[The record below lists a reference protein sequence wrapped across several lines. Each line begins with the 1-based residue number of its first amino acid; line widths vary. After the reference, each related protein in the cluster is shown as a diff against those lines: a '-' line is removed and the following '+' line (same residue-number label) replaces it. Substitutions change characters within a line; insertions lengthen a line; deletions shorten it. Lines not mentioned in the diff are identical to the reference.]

1 MLAGLPT
8 LVTTARVP
16 RERVAELLAPR
27 DGLVVEERC
36 QDGSFVAVTGPVEGY
51 RRTVT
56 VLGMDL
62 PAGRADPSPEGEG
75 EVEVTQTV
83 TYRLVFP
90 FLWWVFARPYA
101 KVLGGLGSP
110 ERHPWWAPPEAVDV
124 RAAAMLG
131 ALCCLGAVAAYP
143 TILLAQTI
151 EFAREELGF
160 SAPAQSAALAM
171 IRADFVVA
179 LAVVFAADRRG
190 RRQVTLLAIAAGCA
204 LSAASALA
212 PNLGVLA
219 VTQVIGRGFLSGAVV
234 LIGILAA
241 EEMPAGSRAYAV
253 SLLTVTGAFGAGAA
267 VLALPVADLGVRAWR
282 VLFLLSLVGLPLIAV
297 FGRRLPESR
306 RFRTPHRD
314 VRMAGSGH
322 TGRLW
327 LLGIS
332 ALLFGL
338 FLAPASQYQNVF
350 LRRERGFSAAR
361 ISLFAIGTNI
371 WGGIGIV
378 AGGRLADVRGR
389 RIVAAVGII
398 GGVGCTVLMFFATGW
413 SIWAWS
419 VVGSIIGALTVPA
432 LGVYGP
438 ELFPTSLRGRANG
451 IITGLGRVGSVL
463 GLIVIAV
470 LVRDDEPLA
479 PILALLA
486 IGPVLLAFLVLVAYP
501 ETAHRELEELNPED
515 AAPVASDP

>member
-1 MLAGLPT
+1 MVDRLPT
-8 LVTTARVP
+8 LVTTASVS
-16 RERVAELLAPR
+16 RERVAELLTPR
-27 DGLVVEERC
+27 DGLVVEEA
-36 QDGSFVAVTGPVEGY
+36 DGDGAFVAVTGPVAGY
-51 RRTVT
+51 RRTIACED
-56 VLGMDL
+56 GGGD
-62 PAGRADPSPEGEG
+62 

-83 TYRLVFP
+83 SYRLVFP
-90 FLWWVFARPYA
+90 FLGWLLGRPYA
-101 KVLGGLGSP
+101 RVLGGLGSP
-110 ERHPWWAPPEAVDV
+110 LRHPWWAPPEAVDP

-131 ALCCLGAVAAYP
+131 SLCCLAAVAAFP
-143 TILLAQTI
+143 GVLLGQTI

-160 SAPAQSAALAM
+160 SAPAQSLALALV
-171 IRADFVVA
+171 RGDFVVA
-179 LAVVFAADRRG
+179 MAVVFAADRRG
-190 RRQVTLLAIAAGCA
+190 RRQVTLAAISAGCVLSAVSA
-204 LSAASALA
+204 LSPSLE
-212 PNLGVLA
+212 VLA
-219 VTQVIGRGFLSGAVV
+219 LTQVVARGFLSGAAI

-253 SLLTVTGAFGAGAA
+253 SLLAVIGAFGAGTALV
-267 VLALPVADLGVRAWR
+267 VLPLADLGTRGWR
-282 VLFLLSLVGLPLIAV
+282 LLFVLSLVGLPLVAL
-297 FGRRLPESR
+297 FGRHLPESR
-306 RFRTPHRD
+306 RFRTPHRE
-314 VRMAGSGH
+314 VSFTGH
-322 TGRLW
+322 GRRLW

-338 FLAPASQYQNVF
+338 FLAPASQYQTVF

-389 RIVAAVGII
+389 RIVAAVGIV
-398 GGVGCTVLMFFATGW
+398 GGVACTVVLLFSAGW
-413 SIWAWS
+413 PIWAWS
-419 VVGSIIGALTVPA
+419 VVGAIVGAVTVPA

-451 IITGLGRVGSVL
+451 IISGLGRVGSVA
-463 GLIVIAV
+463 GLIVIAA

-479 PILALLA
+479 PIMALLA
-486 IGPVLLAFLVLVAYP
+486 LGPLVLAVLVLVAYP